1 MNISKTQERIMSDN
15 HRESNEGGFHLN
27 TDGLNC
33 LPCKC
38 RKKTFHK
45 ETTINNEGKT
55 IAEDRSS
62 WKMGRGITPD
72 ENAIFKINS
81 QDNEGVDTASTGWGS
96 RKPTPE
102 ARLEKVEEDVERID
116 KDVNVLKNSLNT
128 MD

>member
-1 MNISKTQERIMSDN
+1 MSDN
-15 HRESNEGGFHLN
+15 KSNEGGFHLN

-45 ETTINNEGKT
+45 ETKINNEGKT
-55 IAEDRSS
+55 IIEDRSS
-62 WKMGRGITPD
+62 WKVGSSRGITPD
-72 ENAIFKINS
+72 ENEIFRSNI
-81 QDNEGVDTASTGWGS
+81 QDSEGVDTVTTGWGS

-102 ARLEKVEEDVERID
+102 ERLEKVEEDVERID
-116 KDVNVLKNSLNT
+116 KDVTILKNNLNM

>member
-1 MNISKTQERIMSDN
+1 MSDKK
-15 HRESNEGGFHLN
+15 SNEGGFHLN

-45 ETTINNEGKT
+45 ETKINTEGKT
-55 IAEDRSS
+55 IIEDRSS
-62 WKMGRGITPD
+62 WKVGGRGVTPD
-72 ENAIFKINS
+72 ENEIFKTNA
-81 QDNEGVDTASTGWGS
+81 QDNEGVDTVSTGWGS

-102 ARLEKVEEDVERID
+102 ERLEKVEEDVERID
-116 KDVNVLKNSLNT
+116 KDVTILKNNLNM

>member
-1 MNISKTQERIMSDN
+1 MSDN
-15 HRESNEGGFHLN
+15 KSNEGGFHLN

-45 ETTINNEGKT
+45 ETKINTEGKT
-55 IAEDRSS
+55 IIEDRSS
-62 WKMGRGITPD
+62 WKVGGRGVTPD
-72 ENAIFKINS
+72 ENVIFKTNA
-81 QDNEGVDTASTGWGS
+81 QDNEGVDTVSTGWGS

-102 ARLEKVEEDVERID
+102 ERLEKVEEDVERID
-116 KDVNVLKNSLNT
+116 KDVTILKNNLNM

>member
-1 MNISKTQERIMSDN
+1 MSDN
-15 HRESNEGGFHLN
+15 HKDSNEGGFHLS

-45 ETTINNEGKT
+45 EAKINNEGKT
-55 IAEDRSS
+55 TNENRSS

-72 ENAIFKINS
+72 ENDIFKANTPE
-81 QDNEGVDTASTGWGS
+81 NEGVDTATTGCGWGS
-96 RKPTPE
+96 REPTPE
-102 ARLEKVEEDVERID
+102 ERLEKVGEDVERID
-116 KDVNVLKNSLNT
+116 KDVNILKNNLNI

>member
-1 MNISKTQERIMSDN
+1 MSDN
-15 HRESNEGGFHLN
+15 KSNEGGFHLN

-45 ETTINNEGKT
+45 ETKINTEGKT
-55 IAEDRSS
+55 VIEDRSS
-62 WKMGRGITPD
+62 WKVGGRGVTPD
-72 ENAIFKINS
+72 ENEIFKTNA
-81 QDNEGVDTASTGWGS
+81 QDNEGVDTVTTGWGS

-102 ARLEKVEEDVERID
+102 ERLEKVEEDVERID
-116 KDVNVLKNSLNT
+116 KDVTILKNNLNM

>member
-1 MNISKTQERIMSDN
+1 MSDN
-15 HRESNEGGFHLN
+15 KSNEGGFHLN

-45 ETTINNEGKT
+45 ETKINNEGKT
-55 IAEDRSS
+55 IIEDRSS
-62 WKMGRGITPD
+62 WKVGSSRGITPD
-72 ENAIFKINS
+72 ENEIFRSNI
-81 QDNEGVDTASTGWGS
+81 QDNNGVDTVSTGWGS

-102 ARLEKVEEDVERID
+102 ERLEKVEEDVERID
-116 KDVNVLKNSLNT
+116 KDVTILKNNLNM

>member
-1 MNISKTQERIMSDN
+1 MSDN

-38 RKKTFHK
+38 RRKTFHK
-45 ETTINNEGKT
+45 ETKINNEGKT
-55 IAEDRSS
+55 IVEDRSS

-72 ENAIFKINS
+72 ENDIFKTNS
-81 QDNEGVDTASTGWGS
+81 QDIEGVDTVTTGWGS

-102 ARLEKVEEDVERID
+102 ERLEKVEEDVERID
-116 KDVNVLKNSLNT
+116 KDVNILKNNLNI